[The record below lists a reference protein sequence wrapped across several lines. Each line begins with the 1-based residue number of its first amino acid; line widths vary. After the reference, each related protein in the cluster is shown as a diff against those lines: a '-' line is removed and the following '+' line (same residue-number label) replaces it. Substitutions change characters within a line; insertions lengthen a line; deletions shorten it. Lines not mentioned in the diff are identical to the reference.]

1 MILMC
6 VYRPGVRKRQSSGK
20 GGGGNSLP
28 PAKFRLG
35 SIGSRGGEVKYQFV
49 IKKEV
54 LWLGVL

>member
-20 GGGGNSLP
+20 GGISLP